1 MATKNQFTQ
10 TRTQRQNRYFSDEF
24 KKQKV
29 RELDKNLLSIA
40 DICKEYE
47 VTRASV
53 YKWIYK
59 YSAMKKK
66 GIKQVVETNSDTK
79 KIKALQDQIKA
90 LERSLGQKQILIDFQ
105 SKVIDLA
112 EDEYQID
119 IKKKFGDK
127 PFSGSG
133 TTESGTE

>member
-90 LERSLGQKQILIDFQ
+90 LEQSLGQKQILIDFQ